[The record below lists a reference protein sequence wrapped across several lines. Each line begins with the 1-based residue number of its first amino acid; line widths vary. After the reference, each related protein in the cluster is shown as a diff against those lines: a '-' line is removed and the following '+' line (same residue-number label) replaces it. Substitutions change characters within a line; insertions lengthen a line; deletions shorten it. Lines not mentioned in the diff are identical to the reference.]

1 VISVASTPDNGRVK
15 RFKEGVIMLQIEKY
29 YQLLEGK
36 KRKFR
41 DWNVQPYVNLGQGY
55 GAWTSSV

>member
-1 VISVASTPDNGRVK
+1 VIPVASTPDNDGLE
-15 RFKEGVIMLQIEKY
+15 RFKEWVVMNQTENS
-29 YQLLEGK
+29 YQLAES
-36 KRKFR
+36 KRRNFC